1 MLSHF
6 KITSKSTF
14 MDNGLI
20 ISPSILTFIFAANN
34 SGDMGKIEAF
44 SQVCMNVY
52 DESGW
57 KNRGY
62 FNRDDISIIKDNNK
76 W

>member
-20 ISPSILTFIFAANN
+20 ISLSILTFIFAANN
-34 SGDMGKIEAF
+34 SGDMGKMEAF
-44 SQVCMNVY
+44 AQACMDEY

-57 KNRGY
+57 KDPGY
-62 FNRDDISIIKDNNK
+62 FNGDDISIIKDDNK